1 MKTQVWA
8 IGKTS
13 EQYLQKGCAI
23 YEQRLKHYLPFEFTI
38 IPDVRQAGKLS
49 ASQLK
54 QKEAELIFKQLRPD
68 DQLVLLDEKG
78 KTYTSEALAKR
89 MDKWQQMSKRRLVF
103 LIGGAYGF
111 DESLYER
118 ADVQLSL
125 SAMTFSHQMIRLFL
139 LEQLY
144 RAMTIL
150 RNEPYHNP

>member
-8 IGKTS
+8 IGKTN
-13 EQYLQKGCAI
+13 EKYLQKGCAI

-38 IPDVRQAGKLS
+38 VPDVRQAGKLS
-49 ASQLK
+49 AAQLK
-54 QKEAELIFKQLRPD
+54 QKEAELIFKQLRPE

-78 KTYTSEALAKR
+78 KNYTSEALARR
-89 MDKWQQMSKRRLVF
+89 MDKWQQMSKRRLIF

-118 ADVQLSL
+118 ADAQLSL